1 MRIGES
7 VKRRLMENYDFEIL
21 KGDEKI
27 AVLRSIEIPN
37 SRAMWPKITELAN
50 KFCEPGYRIR
60 VTDQA
65 GGIVMLVGVDTAR
78 RHFGGGVAA

>member
-1 MRIGES
+1 
-7 VKRRLMENYDFEIL
+7 
-21 KGDEKI
+21 
-27 AVLRSIEIPN
+27 
-37 SRAMWPKITELAN
+37 MWPKITELAN

-78 RHFGGGVAA
+78 RHFGRGVAA